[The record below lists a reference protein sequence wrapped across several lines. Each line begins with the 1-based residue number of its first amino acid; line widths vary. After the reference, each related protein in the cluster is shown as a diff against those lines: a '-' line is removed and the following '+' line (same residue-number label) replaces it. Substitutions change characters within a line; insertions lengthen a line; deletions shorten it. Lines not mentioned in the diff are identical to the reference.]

1 MRTGLNPFRYQSL
14 LYVGFHVKIS
24 KSKHKDSSSGVERD
38 THLLQFFLLLFNSY
52 KKGASKYHNASG
64 KGHAEHR
71 KPFTRCISSNT
82 CIDAITLSVN
92 KI

>member
-38 THLLQFFLLLFNSY
+38 THLLQFFCCCLI
-52 KKGASKYHNASG
+52 AT
-64 KGHAEHR
+64 R
-71 KPFTRCISSNT
+71 KVHLNITMLQGRDTRNT
-82 CIDAITLSVN
+82 GSPLRDVFLPTRV
-92 KI
+92 